1 MVTGCQPDGPASEGV
16 PSSSLEG
23 AWVSAPGSSNE
34 SENTPLLFF
43 RRDSVR
49 VVSLSGALGWR
60 PFRTTPDSITFAPTE
75 RGPDNF
81 TGTFGLAVNGDTL
94 TLSYPQSLLR
104 SRRGRLGPPFFDHFS
119 DDGRGKPGVAVAIR
133 ARTSGPRPSRL
144 ALSTGHCAFGGCP
157 QFDIEIDSTGLVR
170 YYGRDDSGRRGYREA
185 RGHGATFDR
194 LAALASS
201 LALDESRESMGVVDV
216 QEWAVAVWLGGRRF
230 DHDGSAYGGFGNVRL
245 LAVELYALR
254 ELADLRPSRGE
265 HTFESRSA
273 LGAG

>member
-1 MVTGCQPDGPASEGV
+1 M
-16 PSSSLEG
+16 
-23 AWVSAPGSSNE
+23 
-34 SENTPLLFF
+34 
-43 RRDSVR
+43 R
-49 VVSLSGALGWR
+49 VVSFSGALDWR
-60 PFRTTPDSITFAPTE
+60 SFRTTPDSITFGPAE
-75 RGPDNF
+75 RGPDDL

-104 SRRGRLGPPFFDHFS
+104 SRHGRLGPPFFVHFG
-119 DDGRGKPGVAVAIR
+119 DDGRGESGVAVAVRGR
-133 ARTSGPRPSRL
+133 ASGPRLSRL

-170 YYGRDDSGRRGYREA
+170 YYGREDSGRRGYLEA
-185 RGHGATFDR
+185 RGYGETFDR

-216 QEWAVAVWLGGRRF
+216 QEWAVAAWSGGRRF
-230 DHDGSAYGGFGNVRL
+230 EHNGSAYGGFGNVRL

-254 ELADLRPSRGE
+254 ELPDLRPSRGE